1 MAIETLDLRHSSGYK
16 HLLSHELETIFYVII
31 WHTLGYRHMKGIYP
45 ADVNG
50 PNTDQKKRDM
60 LKDWRTGS
68 CTHVANANFAK
79 VAFINRPMPV
89 IDSITSPFL
98 QIITLRMVDL
108 FSTRQMALLSR
119 GLYLEEMKLEARP
132 KFSNTQDRSQYG
144 GHYPRLRLLYLARKM
159 PFSRSLRGLGA

>member
-68 CTHVANANFAK
+68 CTHVANAK

-89 IDSITSPFL
+89 IYSITSPFL

-144 GHYPRLRLLYLARKM
+144 HGGYYPRLRLLYLARKM